1 MTANADSPSR
11 CSNRLTESAKTA
23 GLRDPKWLNGRV
35 TSCACPECGAPMA
48 IRLWLATAD
57 CWRCQ
62 ISISLAYLVD
72 EQVNAAG
79 SFPHTAPD
87 HHAAGHQTKGSPVN
101 IPAPVKSPSRP
112 QTGKPRRATGRQTLR
127 NAIPPRSTVPVPPWF
142 TSQGPVNWATRLRDI
157 VACLLSMA
165 AHLILLILLALLTL
179 SGPEQAEQIH
189 LSLHID
195 PIRIEGE
202 IEKQEPVVRHMGF
215 KIPVDEVPPLPPDPE
230 ELEARVWA
238 DQLVVGAEDPAPNL
252 PELNRVIE
260 AVESEN
266 QYWRMLSSRD
276 PRIRKELIR
285 QEGGTSRTEAA
296 VARGLRWITLHQHP
310 NGSWPLDAF
319 HKSPDCNGQC
329 RNAGHIHTG
338 PGGTALALQAL
349 LGAGQTHTYGIYRD
363 AVADGLQYLVDIQE
377 EDGDLRGDTRA
388 NAGMYVQ
395 ALAAIAL
402 ADALAMTGDR
412 RLVAPAQNAIDFIT
426 ASQHDAGG
434 WRYHPGEAG
443 DTSVIGWQL
452 MAMHSGR
459 AAGLKVSDLALIGAS
474 FYLDSA
480 QFDPDG
486 AFYSYQP
493 GGGFSEVMTAEGL
506 LSRMYLGWQRRNR
519 GLGRG
524 VLRLAEDFPPTRSE
538 PNIYYWYYAT
548 QVMHHWGGPTWK
560 RWNQQMRDVLVSSQ
574 STHGHEAGSWWYP
587 HTPHGNRAGRLYM
600 TALACCTLEVYY
612 RHAPL
617 FRKIKLN

>member
-1 MTANADSPSR
+1 MT
-11 CSNRLTESAKTA
+11 
-23 GLRDPKWLNGRV
+23 GFRDPKWLNGQV
-35 TSCACPECGAPMA
+35 ASCACPECGAPMT
-48 IRLWLATAD
+48 IRLWLSTAD

-72 EQVNAAG
+72 EQSSTAD
-79 SFPHTAPD
+79 SFSCTAPD
-87 HHAAGHQTKGSPVN
+87 FPTAKHQADRRLDN
-101 IPAPVKSPSRP
+101 IPAPRSPTPRKSALHPLKKNTRQPTP
-112 QTGKPRRATGRQTLR
+112 QNAT
-127 NAIPPRSTVPVPPWF
+127 PPRWTNPVPPQF
-142 TSQGPVNWATRLRDI
+142 VLRGPVNWTTRLHDV
-157 VACLLSMA
+157 VAWLLSTA
-165 AHLILLILLALLTL
+165 AHLMLLILLALSTL
-179 SGPEQAEQIH
+179 SGPEKSEQIQ

-202 IEKQEPVVRHMGF
+202 LEEQEPVVRHIGF
-215 KIPVDEVPPLPPDPE
+215 KLPVEEVPPLPPDPE
-230 ELEARVWA
+230 ALEAQMWA
-238 DQLVVGAEDPAPNL
+238 DQLVVAAEDPAPNL

-276 PRIRKELIR
+276 PRIRKELID

-296 VARGLRWITLHQHP
+296 VARALRWITLHQHP

-319 HKSPDCNGQC
+319 HEAPACDGQC
-329 RNAGHIHTG
+329 RDAGRIRTE

-363 AVADGLQYLVDIQE
+363 AVSDGLRYLLEIQTE
-377 EDGDLRGDTRA
+377 SGDLRGNTRA

-402 ADALAMTGDR
+402 ADALAMTGDK
-412 RLVAPAQNAIDFIT
+412 RLVAPAQNAIDFIA
-426 ASQHDAGG
+426 ASQNDAGG
-434 WRYHPGEAG
+434 WRYRPGESG

-459 AAGLKVSDLALIGAS
+459 AAGLEVSNLALIGAS

-480 QFDPDG
+480 QVDQEG

-493 GGGFSEVMTAEGL
+493 GSGFSEVMTAEGL
-506 LSRMYLGWQRRNR
+506 LSRMYLGWQRQNR
-519 GLGRG
+519 GLRRG
-524 VLRLAEDFPPTRSE
+524 VLQLAEDFPPIRSD

-548 QVMHHWGGPTWK
+548 QVMHHWGGPVWT
-560 RWNQQMRDVLVSSQ
+560 RWNQQMRDVLVESQ
-574 STHGHEAGSWWYP
+574 ATQGHEAGSWWYP
-587 HTPHGNRAGRLYM
+587 GTPHGGRGGRLYM